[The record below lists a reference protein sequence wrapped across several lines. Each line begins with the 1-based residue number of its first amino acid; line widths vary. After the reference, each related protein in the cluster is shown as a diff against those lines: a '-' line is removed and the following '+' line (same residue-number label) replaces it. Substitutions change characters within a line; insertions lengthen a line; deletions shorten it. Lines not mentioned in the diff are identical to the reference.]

1 MLELNK
7 NNKLNFGGTQVVK
20 AIEDKINSL
29 EVIEYATVAT
39 DKQVTLVKS
48 ILMQKVY
55 EVEVPKAIIGKLK
68 VLSSKQITDIINVLN
83 GVSYIS
89 QREMLGELLRQFKRN
104 EHPQYN
110 ALLQEAKKIYYKID
124 WFRANQSV
132 VNSYNGMLG
141 CTEIQASQIVSLA
154 RHMEVQIAL
163 KSMYDIDTM
172 AYEYRPTANTMV
184 GESFGTRR
192 DLSYKQDKQGLL
204 NEIMSKI
211 SREDADSFIQDH
223 RGYANALMLNG
234 EQINRLRSLY
244 LQLGDVEGTRPSH
257 LYSIKAN
264 DFKTYER
271 ALKEELSKTKQGQ
284 YQRESVLIK
293 AIREQFQGTR
303 EEYFQAK
310 HHSVKLDT
318 ETELTNFIHNL
329 FAMCGERADQ
339 GLLALPFH
347 SKEFRKGVR
356 EKIKQAKQLGSFSY
370 EAIDNLS
377 EEAINILY
385 PELI

>member
-1 MLELNK
+1 MMNLNE
-7 NNKLNFGGTQVVK
+7 NNKINFGGAQVVK
-20 AIEDKINSL
+20 AVENKINSL
-29 EVIEYATVAT
+29 EVVKYATVAT

-55 EVEVPKAIIGKLK
+55 EKEVPKEIIGKLRI
-68 VLSSKQITDIINVLN
+68 VSSKQITEIIDLLN

-89 QREMLGELLRQFKRN
+89 QREMLGDLLRQFKKN
-104 EHPQYN
+104 KHPQYDK
-110 ALLQEAKKIYYKID
+110 LLEDAKKVYYKID
-124 WFRANQSV
+124 WFRANQAV

-163 KSMYDIDTM
+163 KNMYEIDTM
-172 AYEYRPTANTMV
+172 AHEYRPTANTMI

-192 DLSYKQDKQGLL
+192 DLAYKQDKQGLL
-204 NEIMSKI
+204 NEIMNKI
-211 SREDADSFIQDH
+211 SREDADSFIQGH
-223 RGYANALMLNG
+223 RGYSNALMLNG

-257 LYSIKAN
+257 LYSIKAS
-264 DFKTYER
+264 DYKAYER
-271 ALKEELSKTKQGQ
+271 ALKEELSKTRQGQ
-284 YQRESVLIK
+284 YQRESALIK
-293 AIREQFQGTR
+293 AMREQFQGTR

-310 HHSVKLDT
+310 HHNIVLDT

-377 EEAINILY
+377 EEAINVLY
-385 PELI
+385 PELA

>member
-1 MLELNK
+1 MMKLNE
-7 NNKLNFGGTQVVK
+7 NNKLNFGGAQVVK

-29 EVIEYATVAT
+29 EVVKYATVAT

-55 EVEVPKAIIGKLK
+55 EKEVPKEIIGKLK
-68 VLSSKQITDIINVLN
+68 IVSSKQITEIIDVLN

-89 QREMLGELLRQFKRN
+89 QREMLGDLLRQFKKN
-104 EHPQYN
+104 NHPEYDK
-110 ALLQEAKKIYYKID
+110 LLQDAKKVYYKID
-124 WFRANQSV
+124 WFRANQAV

-163 KSMYDIDTM
+163 KNMYEIDTM
-172 AYEYRPTANTMV
+172 AHEYRPTANTMI

-192 DLSYKQDKQGLL
+192 DLAYKQDKQGLL
-204 NEIMSKI
+204 NEIMNKI
-211 SREDADSFIQDH
+211 SREDADSFIQGH
-223 RGYANALMLNG
+223 RGYGNALMLNG

-257 LYSIKAN
+257 LYSIKAS
-264 DFKTYER
+264 DYKAYER
-271 ALKEELSKTKQGQ
+271 ALKEELSKTRQGQ
-284 YQRESVLIK
+284 YQRESALIK
-293 AIREQFQGTR
+293 AMREQFQGTR

-310 HHSVKLDT
+310 HHNIVLDT

-377 EEAINILY
+377 EEAINVLY
-385 PELI
+385 PELA